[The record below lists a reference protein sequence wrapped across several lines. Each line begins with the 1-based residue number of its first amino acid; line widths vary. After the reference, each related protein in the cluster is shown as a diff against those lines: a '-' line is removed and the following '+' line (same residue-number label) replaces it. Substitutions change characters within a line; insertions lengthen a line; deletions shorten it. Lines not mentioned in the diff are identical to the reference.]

1 MNNLATILF
10 AFVFCF
16 SLNLNAQQKDNDQK
30 DSIQRP
36 LLNNLRNKNAVK
48 YQESRKKLQS
58 QPKIK
63 YSYRFEKCTP
73 CDTRYIAQLLQK
85 ESLTK
90 KEIKN
95 AICTNQIQCKTNAE
109 FRQMYNELIHRTI
122 AVEPDRFFEIYEENT
137 RNTQLN
143 LLDEEILNPV
153 NDRITNESV
162 LKSLKTRIDRKANS
176 NIQPVMLRRL
186 EGKLESKIK
195 LRNAEL
201 IKRKAVIQRQGG
213 D

>member
-1 MNNLATILF
+1 MNKLITLLLLTA
-10 AFVFCF
+10 FCF
-16 SLNLNAQQKDNDQK
+16 SPTLQAQQRVPKQK
-30 DSIQRP
+30 DTVRP
-36 LLNNLRNKNAVK
+36 MLSELRKKNAAK
-48 YQESRKKLQS
+48 YKEARNRLRM
-58 QPKIK
+58 QPKSIK
-63 YSYRFEKCTP
+63 RAYRFQRCTP
-73 CDTRYIAQLLQK
+73 CDTRYVASLLKK
-85 ESLTK
+85 EKLTK
-90 KEIKN
+90 AEIRN
-95 AICTNQIQCKTNAE
+95 LICTNQPECRSNAE
-109 FRQMYNELIHRTI
+109 YREIFNELVHQTI
-122 AVEPDRFFEIYEENT
+122 DRVPDRFFDTYEEERQRKFLT
-137 RNTQLN
+137 E
-143 LLDEEILNPV
+143 LDEEILNPV

>member
-1 MNNLATILF
+1 
-10 AFVFCF
+10 
-16 SLNLNAQQKDNDQK
+16 
-30 DSIQRP
+30 
-36 LLNNLRNKNAVK
+36 
-48 YQESRKKLQS
+48 
-58 QPKIK
+58 
-63 YSYRFEKCTP
+63 
-73 CDTRYIAQLLQK
+73 
-85 ESLTK
+85 
-90 KEIKN
+90 
-95 AICTNQIQCKTNAE
+95 
-109 FRQMYNELIHRTI
+109 MYNELIHRTI